1 MIDRGRESG
10 SPEMGT
16 ETMSQ
21 ALRGAAGAKP
31 LQCTK
36 CDKVTRSAR
45 RQTSGCCRRVNNPAR
60 KERARLV
67 PAAAVKPAL
76 QVVGNIIGLKVSVA
90 GLISSWLN
98 LAA

>member
-1 MIDRGRESG
+1 MRAV
-10 SPEMGT
+10 
-16 ETMSQ
+16 
-21 ALRGAAGAKP
+21 ALRWE
-31 LQCTK
+31 LRQCPRPYEAQQARNLYNARK
-36 CDKVTRSAR
+36 CDKVTRSAQR
-45 RQTSGCCRRVNNPAR
+45 KTVSCYRCVQNPMR

>member
-1 MIDRGRESG
+1 MIDKGRESG

-16 ETMSQ
+16 ETMTQ
-21 ALRGAAGAKP
+21 AYEAQQARNLYNARKR
-31 LQCTK
+31 
-36 CDKVTRSAR
+36 DKVTRSAR
-45 RQTSGCCRRVNNPAR
+45 RETFGCYSRVKNTMR

-90 GLISSWLN
+90 GLVSSWLN